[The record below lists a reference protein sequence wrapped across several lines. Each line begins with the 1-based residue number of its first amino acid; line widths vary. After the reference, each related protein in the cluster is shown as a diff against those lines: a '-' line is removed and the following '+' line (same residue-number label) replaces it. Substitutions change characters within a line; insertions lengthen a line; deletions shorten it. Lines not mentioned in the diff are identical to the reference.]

1 MEEKE
6 IFNEEELFQFPMKE
20 EGNKMP
26 STEWW
31 MRVYESAE
39 DGLLE
44 MLDRR
49 AAERE
54 ARQAQTSLQAGTGIA
69 ATSGE
74 EQEK

>member
-6 IFNEEELFQFPMKE
+6 IFNEEELFQFLMKE
-20 EGNKMP
+20 EEHKMP

-31 MRVYESAE
+31 IKVYEEA
-39 DGLLE
+39 
-44 MLDRR
+44 DRESSR
-49 AAERE
+49 SLKKTV
-54 ARQAQTSLQAGTGIA
+54 ARIKSGQAQTPLRAGTGIA

>member
-31 MRVYESAE
+31 MKVYGEAE
-39 DGLLE
+39 DGLSA

-49 AAERE
+49 AAER
-54 ARQAQTSLQAGTGIA
+54 
-69 ATSGE
+69 
-74 EQEK
+74 

>member
-6 IFNEEELFQFPMKE
+6 ILNEEELFQFLMKE

-31 MRVYESAE
+31 MRVYGEAE
-39 DGLLE
+39 DGLSA

-49 AAERE
+49 AAER
-54 ARQAQTSLQAGTGIA
+54 
-69 ATSGE
+69 
-74 EQEK
+74 